1 MYKVFFQDRI
11 VFLCEKAPDLKAGPE
26 QEFSAYRNQADL
38 RKLLEKFSHDEQI
51 HELHI
56 FHPDQKELSEAFA
69 SCFKP
74 VSAGGGVVFNREGE
88 FLVIKRNGI
97 WDLPKGKMEEGED
110 FETTALREVEE
121 ETGLTALECTG
132 LLLSTFH
139 TYPLKGKIILKETQ
153 WFEMQWKGKGSPVL
167 QAEEGIT
174 DYRWVRPGKSGFIRK
189 NTYASILDVLR
200 LKSLL

>member
-11 VFLCEKAPDLKAGPE
+11 VFLCEKIPDFKAGPG
-26 QEFSAYRNQADL
+26 QAFSAYGNRGDL
-38 RKLLEKFSHDEQI
+38 KKLLDKFSDDEQI
-51 HELHI
+51 LELHI
-56 FHPDQKELSEAFA
+56 YHPDRMELSEAFT

-74 VSAGGGVVFNREGE
+74 VPAGGGVVFNMEGE
-88 FLVIKRNGI
+88 FLVIKRNGV
-97 WDLPKGKMEEGED
+97 WDLPKGKMEDGED

-121 ETGLTALECTG
+121 ETGLTGLESTG

-139 TYPLKGKIILKETQ
+139 TYPLKKKLILKETQ
-153 WFEMQWKGKGSPVL
+153 WFEMRWKGSGSPVL

-174 DYRWVRPGKSGFIRK
+174 DYRWVRPGDGDFIRS

-200 LKSLL
+200 LRNLL